1 MKKQGAKSG
10 KVVNVDRLASYSS
23 RDQQRF
29 PVLET
34 EVNENSIREEGT
46 TIGEDIRDADVNA
59 AENSSETILK
69 RDDDLTNLIPQNFE
83 RGFLTQ
89 PAKRPLRYSRR
100 PARFADYFLNEKD
113 VDK

>member
-10 KVVNVDRLASYSS
+10 KVVNVDRLAPYSN

-34 EVNENSIREEGT
+34 EVNENSIREQGT
-46 TIGEDIRDADVNA
+46 GDDIWDADVNA
-59 AENSSETILK
+59 AENSSKTILK

-83 RGFLTQ
+83 RGSLT
-89 PAKRPLRYSRR
+89 
-100 PARFADYFLNEKD
+100 
-113 VDK
+113 